1 MKAAIIGYGKI
12 GKTIV
17 YDLLKHNE
25 FEKIYVIDQ
34 KHINIVDL
42 DERIDPYQY
51 DLNNEAHFK
60 TLEYFLENKNINV
73 IISASDYSLN
83 LKLTEMAIKIG
94 AHFCDLGGNND
105 VVKSQKDLHDKAK
118 EKGITVVPAC
128 GLAPGLA
135 EYVAAWAVEKFLREE
150 QVIEV
155 DSVKIRVGGL
165 PIYNLKPPLNYKL
178 VFSSKGLINEYIE
191 PCTIVR
197 NNKIQTVEPLT
208 DIEDLN
214 FFWKLE
220 AFNTSGG
227 ISGLADSLKDIV
239 KDLDYKTIRYPGH
252 CNIFAGMK
260 QLGLLNDPIS
270 RDLIEKAVDKTLT
283 NDDAD
288 CVLMRV
294 MVSGLDKSG
303 VKSTYIYDM
312 ADYSKENLI
321 AKCVETAMARTTAFP
336 TSIVAHML
344 AHGECRPGVYS
355 GENCLDLDKLIKELE
370 KRELY
375 IVENKI

>member
-1 MKAAIIGYGKI
+1 MKAAVIGYGKI
-12 GKTIV
+12 GKTII

-25 FEKIYVIDQ
+25 FEIVYVIDQ
-34 KHINIVDL
+34 KHINIIGL
-42 DERIDPYQY
+42 DGRIDPYQY

-60 TLEYFLENKNINV
+60 TLEYFLESKKVDV

-105 VVKSQKDLHDKAK
+105 VVKAQFALHDKAV
-118 EKGITVVPAC
+118 EKGITIIPAC

-135 EYVAAWAVEKFLREE
+135 EYVAAWGVHKFIKNEGVLT
-150 QVIEV
+150 V

-165 PIYNLKPPLNYKL
+165 PLYNLQAPLNYKV

-197 NNKIQTVEPLT
+197 DHEIKIVESLT
-208 DIEDLN
+208 DLEELN

-227 ISGLADSLKDIV
+227 ISGLADSLKHIV

-252 CNIFAGMK
+252 CNVFAGMK
-260 QLGLLNDPIS
+260 QLGLLNDPDS
-270 RDLIEKAVDKTLT
+270 RELIEKAIDKTLT

-294 MVSGLDKSG
+294 IISGDDLQGKRAIF
-303 VKSTYIYDM
+303 VYDL
-312 ADYSKENLI
+312 ADYQNKE
-321 AKCVETAMARTTAFP
+321 TGHSAMARTTAFP

-344 AHGECRPGVYS
+344 ARKECKPGVYS
-355 GENCLDLDKLIKELE
+355 GENCLNLDKLIEELE
-370 KRELY
+370 KRGLSV
-375 IVENKI
+375 VENIVK

>member
-1 MKAAIIGYGKI
+1 MKAVVIGYGKI
-12 GKTIV
+12 GKAII

-25 FEKIYVIDQ
+25 FEKIYLIDQ
-34 KHINIVDL
+34 KLINIIDL
-42 DERIDPYQY
+42 DGRVDPYQY

-60 TLEYFLENKNINV
+60 TLEYFLESKKINV

-83 LKLTEMAIKIG
+83 LKLTELAIKIG
-94 AHFCDLGGNND
+94 ANFCDLGGNND
-105 VVKSQKDLHDKAK
+105 VVNAQFALNDKAI
-118 EKGITVVPAC
+118 EKGITVIPAV

-135 EYVAAWAVEKFLREE
+135 EYVAAWGVNRFLNVEN
-150 QVIEV
+150 VTTI

-165 PIYNLKPPLNYKL
+165 PIYNLKAPLNYKL

-197 NNKIQTVEPLT
+197 DHEIKIVEPLT
-208 DIEDLN
+208 DIEELN

-227 ISGLADSLKDIV
+227 ISGLANSLKHIV

-252 CNIFAGMK
+252 CNIFAGMR
-260 QLGLLNDPIS
+260 QLGLLNDPQS
-270 RDLIEKAVDKTLT
+270 REMIEKAIDKTLS
-283 NDDAD
+283 NDDGD

-294 MVSGLDKSG
+294 IVSSNKDNEKT
-303 VKSTYIYDM
+303 TYLYDL
-312 ADYSKENLI
+312 ADYHSP
-321 AKCVETAMARTTAFP
+321 ETGHSAMARTTAFP

-344 AHGECRPGVYS
+344 ARGECKPGVYS
-355 GENCLDLDKLIKELE
+355 GENCLNLDKLMEELG
-370 KRELY
+370 KRGLN
-375 IVENKI
+375 ITENRL